1 MKILLDSK
9 NSSIVNIVNICV
21 ERSNADLINE
31 DGEYDLLICDYDA
44 DEEKEFDFDK
54 TLFLLA
60 KGQELSGAKYKL
72 TKPFL
77 PTDLINFIVS
87 FGSKKDDNLQNSEIQ
102 TSEIQAKNLAEPDII
117 QPQNESEEPIIMEK
131 MHEKLNK
138 DIQEVSSLIKEI
150 DEMDTKNME
159 NTEQKIEILTPKAD
173 IKAAAPQDKNVAKGD
188 EVSTENI
195 ILENFINDFYKSND
209 NRPISE
215 VASDLNNLVKRGFFE
230 PSEFDIDYKINSIY
244 KSDDDRPI
252 SDIAKEIELIQTEV
266 EVKEKIDNADIK
278 ASKND
283 MNFDINSND
292 DRPISEIAKEI
303 ESLEKIKID
312 DFEAG
317 LDLALGKKKD
327 EIPNKKD
334 EILSKEAESKDVL
347 KTDRSDT
354 KLVNVLKIDNL
365 QKNAQETEISN
376 NDETELEAE
385 DVENIIKFENFPSNL
400 DENTIRKNLK
410 NAILAELKK
419 INAKIS
425 SFKLKVKF

>member
-1 MKILLDSK
+1 
-9 NSSIVNIVNICV
+9 
-21 ERSNADLINE
+21 
-31 DGEYDLLICDYDA
+31 
-44 DEEKEFDFDK
+44 
-54 TLFLLA
+54 
-60 KGQELSGAKYKL
+60 
-72 TKPFL
+72 
-77 PTDLINFIVS
+77 
-87 FGSKKDDNLQNSEIQ
+87 
-102 TSEIQAKNLAEPDII
+102 
-117 QPQNESEEPIIMEK
+117 
-131 MHEKLNK
+131 
-138 DIQEVSSLIKEI
+138 
-150 DEMDTKNME
+150 
-159 NTEQKIEILTPKAD
+159 
-173 IKAAAPQDKNVAKGD
+173 
-188 EVSTENI
+188 
-195 ILENFINDFYKSND
+195 
-209 NRPISE
+209 
-215 VASDLNNLVKRGFFE
+215 
-230 PSEFDIDYKINSIY
+230 
-244 KSDDDRPI
+244 
-252 SDIAKEIELIQTEV
+252 
-266 EVKEKIDNADIK
+266 
-278 ASKND
+278 

-292 DRPISEIAKEI
+292 NRPISEIAKEI

-376 NDETELEAE
+376 DDETKLEAE